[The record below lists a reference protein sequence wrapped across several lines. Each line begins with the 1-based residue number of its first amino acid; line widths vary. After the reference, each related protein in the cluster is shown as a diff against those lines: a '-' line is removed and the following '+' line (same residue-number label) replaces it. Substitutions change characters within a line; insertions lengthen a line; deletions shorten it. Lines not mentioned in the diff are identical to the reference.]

1 MAEKLAKCI
10 VCNKDLS
17 VLANECNGCNS
28 PDPFGFK
35 RAKALREKIFALV
48 VIGAAIVL
56 GGLWY
61 FDIINPL
68 TLIKF

>member
-10 VCNKDLS
+10 VCGKELS
-17 VLANECNGCNS
+17 VLANECNGCKS

-35 RAKALREKIFALV
+35 RAKAVREQIFALV
-48 VIGAAIVL
+48 MIGAAIIL

-61 FDIINPL
+61 YDIINPL
-68 TLIKF
+68 TLIKL